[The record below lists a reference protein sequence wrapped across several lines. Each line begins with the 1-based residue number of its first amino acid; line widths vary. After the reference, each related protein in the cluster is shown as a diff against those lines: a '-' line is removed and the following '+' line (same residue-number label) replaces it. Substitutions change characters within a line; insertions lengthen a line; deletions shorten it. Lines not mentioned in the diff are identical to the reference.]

1 MVKSTS
7 AVILGTYGSVGT
19 IDSSLKLDHD
29 FSLDKQVRKVIQNV
43 HNGA

>member
-7 AVILGTYGSVGT
+7 AVILGTYGSVGN
-19 IDSSLKLDHD
+19 IDSKLDHD
-29 FSLDKQVRKVIQNV
+29 FIFDKQVRKVIQNV